1 MAEPQEHPNRRA
13 TKRDIAAV
21 FGVQPRTVNR
31 WLEQGCPHSRDD
43 RGRPRFDPGEVRA
56 WREGGGTD
64 AGMGGGTPPPESRA
78 TFARADLVRK
88 VTQAK
93 RSELELAAEL
103 ELKDLGLDA
112 KILAAKSYEDY
123 VSIDLEIGALLAR
136 GALSPPRA
144 RAIQAVIADARQN
157 TRAHLEAEGDEEPE
171 RLILLTKEGGALVR
185 AFEGIVSDER
195 REAILEH
202 VFGEAEVDLEEFP
215 NVDLTRAA
223 QGSSDET
230 EPEAPG
236 SGGDEPQSAG

>member
-43 RGRPRFDPGEVRA
+43 RGRPRFDPGAVRA

-64 AGMGGGTPPPESRA
+64 AGTGGGTPPPESRA

-112 KILAAKSYEDY
+112 KILAAKSY
-123 VSIDLEIGALLAR
+123 
-136 GALSPPRA
+136 
-144 RAIQAVIADARQN
+144 
-157 TRAHLEAEGDEEPE
+157 
-171 RLILLTKEGGALVR
+171 
-185 AFEGIVSDER
+185 
-195 REAILEH
+195 
-202 VFGEAEVDLEEFP
+202 
-215 NVDLTRAA
+215 
-223 QGSSDET
+223 
-230 EPEAPG
+230 
-236 SGGDEPQSAG
+236 